1 MPAFNLETFLRA
13 AQAIGPVLAQ
23 VPAVGRLLEQAQQAL
38 APTDQATAKEALAD
52 LIADNDDGHRRLQ
65 DKLHAASVEH

>member
-1 MPAFNLETFLRA
+1 MFDLATFLRA

-23 VPAVGRLLEQAQQAL
+23 VPAVGRLLEQAKEAL
-38 APTDQATAKEALAD
+38 DPTDQATAQEALAD

-65 DKLHAASVEH
+65 EKLEIAAQR